1 MSAVI
6 RRHKHLRGKYSE
18 EGTKGFALEVREG
31 FLQEVA
37 PSWAWKEKQQ
47 RRQVISD
54 GRAKLGL
61 RVSLTSVPMK
71 AALLGVWN
79 VYQEHKDHGVGGSV
93 RNGEM

>member
-6 RRHKHLRGKYSE
+6 RRDKNLRGKYSE

-37 PSWAWKEKQQ
+37 PSWAWKEKQK

-61 RVSLTSVPMK
+61 RVSLMRVPTK

-79 VYQEHKDHGVGGSV
+79 VNQEHKDHGVGEV
-93 RNGEM
+93 LEV